1 MADKELRSIMEAFY
15 NAAHMVIQSNKS
27 QRTKSQIYS
36 KTKRQGDAS
45 VTVSAN
51 ADSMEELHSI
61 LKLAG
66 IDFDPKAAKSTI
78 MKKASAMTH
87 VMTIVPDCDQ

>member
-1 MADKELRSIMEAFY
+1 MRL
-15 NAAHMVIQSNKS
+15 HMVIQSNKS
-27 QRTKSQIYS
+27 QRTKSLSYS

-66 IDFDPKAAKSTI
+66 IEIGDKGGEEHD
-78 MKKASAMTH
+78 H
-87 VMTIVPDCDQ
+87 EEGECDDACDDD